1 MYAALTKQTGKS
13 FEVLAVSNDKT
24 KLRGLMRYE
33 VLTFIEET
41 YSNDQDALDFLMPL
55 SDDMD
60 YWSDEDELTP
70 VSWKIE
76 DVDMI

>member
-1 MYAALTKQTGKS
+1 MYALTKQIGKS
-13 FEVLAVSNDKT
+13 FEVLAVSTDKA
-24 KLRGLMRYE
+24 KLRGIMRYE

-60 YWSDEDELTP
+60 YWYDEDEETP
-70 VSWKIE
+70 ALWKIKSV
-76 DVDMI
+76 DVI

>member
-1 MYAALTKQTGKS
+1 MYALTKQIGKS
-13 FEVLAVSNDKT
+13 FEVLAVSTDKA
-24 KLRGLMRYE
+24 KLRDIMRCE
-33 VLTFIEET
+33 VLDFIEET

>member
-1 MYAALTKQTGKS
+1 MYALTKQTGKS
-13 FEVLAVSNDKT
+13 FEVLAVSNDKA

-60 YWSDEDELTP
+60 YWSDEDEQTP
-70 VSWKIE
+70 VLWKIK

>member
-1 MYAALTKQTGKS
+1 MYALTKQTGKS

-70 VSWKIE
+70 VLWKIK

>member
-1 MYAALTKQTGKS
+1 MYALTQQTGKS
-13 FEVLAVSNDKT
+13 FEVLAVSADKA
-24 KLRGLMRYE
+24 KLQGLMRYK
-33 VLTFIEET
+33 VLVFIEET

-76 DVDMI
+76 DVDFI

>member
-1 MYAALTKQTGKS
+1 MYALTKQTGKS

>member
-1 MYAALTKQTGKS
+1 MYALTKQTGKS
-13 FEVLAVSNDKT
+13 FEVLWVSNDKT
-24 KLRGLMRYE
+24 KLRGRMRYE

-60 YWSDEDELTP
+60 YWSDEDEETP

-76 DVDMI
+76 DVDVV

>member
-1 MYAALTKQTGKS
+1 MYALTKQVGMS

-24 KLRGLMRYE
+24 KLQGIMRYE

-60 YWSDEDELTP
+60 YWSDEDEQTP
-70 VSWKIE
+70 VLWKIK

>member
-1 MYAALTKQTGKS
+1 MYALSKQIGKS
-13 FEVLAVSNDKT
+13 FEVLAVSTDKA
-24 KLRGLMRYE
+24 KLRGIMKYE
-33 VLTFIEET
+33 ALVFIEET
-41 YSNDQDALDFLMPL
+41 YSNDPDALDFLMPL

-76 DVDMI
+76 DVAMI

>member
-1 MYAALTKQTGKS
+1 MYALTKQTGKS

-76 DVDMI
+76 DVDFI

>member
-1 MYAALTKQTGKS
+1 MYALTKQVGMS

-24 KLRGLMRYE
+24 KLQGIMRYE

-55 SDDMD
+55 SDNMT
-60 YWSDEDELTP
+60 YWSDEDEQTP

-76 DVDMI
+76 DVDVI

>member
-1 MYAALTKQTGKS
+1 MYALTKQVGMS

-24 KLRGLMRYE
+24 KLQGIMRYE

-55 SDDMD
+55 SDNMT
-60 YWSDEDELTP
+60 YWSDEDEQTP
-70 VSWKIE
+70 ASWKIE
-76 DVDMI
+76 DVDVI

>member
-1 MYAALTKQTGKS
+1 MYALTQQTGKS
-13 FEVLAVSNDKT
+13 FEVLAVSPDKT
-24 KLRGLMRYE
+24 KLRGLMRYK
-33 VLTFIEET
+33 VLVFIEET

-76 DVDMI
+76 DVDFI

>member
-1 MYAALTKQTGKS
+1 MYALTKQIGKS
-13 FEVLAVSNDKT
+13 FEVLAVSTDKT
-24 KLRGLMRYE
+24 KLRGILRYE

-76 DVDMI
+76 DVDFI

>member
-1 MYAALTKQTGKS
+1 MYALTKQVGKS